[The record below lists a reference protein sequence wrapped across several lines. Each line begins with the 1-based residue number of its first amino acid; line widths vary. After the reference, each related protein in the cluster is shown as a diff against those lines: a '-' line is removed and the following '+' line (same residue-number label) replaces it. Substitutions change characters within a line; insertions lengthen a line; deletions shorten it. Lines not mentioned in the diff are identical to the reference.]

1 MHPDADERHLPPR
14 PQGRKCNDGPTAF
27 AAPGDHHSG
36 DGDAAVGLYPLLS
49 LNRHVSLPKAEI

>member
-27 AAPGDHHSG
+27 AAPGIIIL
-36 DGDAAVGLYPLLS
+36 AMAMLL
-49 LNRHVSLPKAEI
+49 LACIRYYL